1 MGSIEKI
8 HEMLV
13 SKECSCT
20 ELTKSYLDEIE
31 KADGELN
38 AYVNVTGEEAL
49 KTAEAVDRKIASGEE
64 IGMLEGVPM
73 TLKDNIS
80 TKGIETTCCS
90 KILTGYKPIYNAT
103 VWETLAGENAVMLG
117 KTNMDEFA
125 MGSSCETSYFGGA
138 MNPFDSNYVSGGSS
152 GGVASAVG
160 ANIAAYGL
168 GSDTGGS
175 IRQPA
180 SFCGIVGLKPTYGA
194 VSRYG
199 LIAYAS
205 SLDQIGPITKSV
217 EDAAIVFDAISKRD
231 EKDSTSKGFVG
242 DTYSKLNNDIK
253 GMKIGIAK
261 EYLEGVRDDVK
272 EAVLKAADIY
282 KSMGAEIVYFDLPE
296 LKFALPVYYIIACA
310 EASSNLGRYDGI
322 RFGYKTDHYNGTHDM
337 VCRTRSEGF
346 GEEVKRRIL
355 LGTYVLSAGYYDAYY
370 KKAQNLRGLI
380 SPFMGEKLRGENDYK
395 FIAVEPASCPSL
407 TRGKF
412 AYDFCD
418 TGMICPLAKMY
429 TLGSGFIPSAN
440 HAGGLRFHGM
450 SSTLSQLYHDGLMEA
465 RAVEQTS
472 VFAAAEQFARVEGIL
487 PAPESSHAIR
497 VAIDEALKCK
507 ETGEEKT
514 ILFGL
519 TGTGYFDMVAYQ
531 KYNDGEMSDYIPTD
545 ADLQQGFDG
554 LPKVDR
560 FVKTVSF
567 F

>member
-1 MGSIEKI
+1 MGTISKI

-13 SKECSCT
+13 SKQCSCT

-31 KADGELN
+31 KSNGELN

-49 KTAEAVDRKIASGEE
+49 KTAEQVDKKISAGEE
-64 IGMLEGVPM
+64 IGLLEGVPM

-103 VWETLAGENAVMLG
+103 VWGELAGKNAVMLG

-138 MNPFDSNYVSGGSS
+138 TNPFNTKHVSGGSS

-199 LIAYAS
+199 LVAYAS
-205 SLDQIGPITKSV
+205 SLDQIGTITKSV
-217 EDAAIVFDAISKRD
+217 EDASIVFDAISKFD
-231 EKDSTSKGFVG
+231 DKDSTSQGNLG
-242 DTYSKLNNDIK
+242 GETYSRLQNDIK

-261 EYLEGVRDDVK
+261 EYLDGVRDDVK
-272 EAVLKAADIY
+272 ESILRASEVY
-282 KSMGAEIVYFDLPE
+282 KSLGAEIIYFDLPE

-322 RFGYKTDHYNGTHDM
+322 RFGYKTEHYNGTHDM
-337 VCRTRSEGF
+337 ICRTRSEGF
-346 GEEVKRRIL
+346 GDEVKKRIL

-370 KKAQNLRGLI
+370 KKAQNLRGTIVKAFDNAFEKCDVILAPTVPMTAFEMGHAVSDPIETYLTDICTVPVNIAGLPGVSVPCGFNAKGMPIGMQLI
-380 SPFMGEKLRGENDYK
+380 GKRFDEATILNAAYK
-395 FIAVEPASCPSL
+395 YQQA
-407 TRGKF
+407 
-412 AYDFCD
+412 
-418 TGMICPLAKMY
+418 
-429 TLGSGFIPSAN
+429 
-440 HAGGLRFHGM
+440 
-450 SSTLSQLYHDGLMEA
+450 
-465 RAVEQTS
+465 
-472 VFAAAEQFARVEGIL
+472 
-487 PAPESSHAIR
+487 APENFK
-497 VAIDEALKCK
+497 DTKW
-507 ETGEEKT
+507 G
-514 ILFGL
+514 
-519 TGTGYFDMVAYQ
+519 
-531 KYNDGEMSDYIPTD
+531 
-545 ADLQQGFDG
+545 
-554 LPKVDR
+554 
-560 FVKTVSF
+560 VKL
-567 F
+567 